1 MAERAT
7 CGPDGDPS
15 ALGRHGLRS
24 PQALSPRGPSTP
36 LPAAAEW
43 KENSAEGQE
52 TWGHVLLGHLPA
64 GQPQKILHSLSQPR
78 ASIMGGTGSAPT
90 SQAGFKGSTRSNA
103 DTARRSPH
111 AASRRVGCLS
121 RVLLP
126 GCAKSRAPGSPST
139 ASHQGPGAQCLLSE
153 RTASGRTREYGR
165 RATGLCQPSTLPSPR
180 CLWFSSRWLDLL
192 HPSLCVP
199 PQRPEVRKL

>member
-1 MAERAT
+1 MPRPPQPTGTVRTWTLNSFAS
-7 CGPDGDPS
+7 CGGVEGKL
-15 ALGRHGLRS
+15 A
-24 PQALSPRGPSTP
+24 RGPGDLGSRAAGPLTSWATP
-36 LPAAAEW
+36 EYPSLPE
-43 KENSAEGQE
+43 
-52 TWGHVLLGHLPA
+52 P
-64 GQPQKILHSLSQPR
+64 
-78 ASIMGGTGSAPT
+78 SIMGDTGSAPT

-121 RVLLP
+121 RVPLP
-126 GCAKSRAPGSPST
+126 GCAKSRAPGVPST

-153 RTASGRTREYGR
+153 RTASGRTRECGR
-165 RATGLCQPSTLPSPR
+165 RATGHCQPSTLPSPR
-180 CLWFSSRWLDLL
+180 CLWFSSRWLGLL